1 MSSSKETDAFL
12 REARSWDEPLD
23 ERGVE
28 LRELVDR
35 RIAAAA
41 ASATSA
47 TKSASASSFGLRVAG
62 GVGLACVAFVVVA
75 LRGSTPTAPA
85 VSGVSPSSPAGQ
97 TAPLAVEQAAQA
109 VQPPELQINQPEM
122 PTDVR
127 DLPDAPRAASSGAAF
142 KKADAVDG
150 SLEIEA
156 KILREARAAR
166 LAGQAARSLSLVTEH
181 ATRFPNGALAP
192 ERDAERISALCA
204 LGRREQ
210 AQKHIADF
218 ELRWTSSPLLE
229 RVRASCRGTP

>member
-12 REARSWDEPLD
+12 REARTWDEPPD
-23 ERGVE
+23 ERGSE

-35 RIAAAA
+35 RIAAASTSTA
-41 ASATSA
+41 KSAT
-47 TKSASASSFGLRVAG
+47 ASTFGLRVAA

-85 VSGVSPSSPAGQ
+85 VSDASPSIAAGP
-97 TAPLAVEQAAQA
+97 TAPLTNARAAQA
-109 VQPPELQINQPEM
+109 IQEPELQIEQSERPI
-122 PTDVR
+122 DVR
-127 DLPDAPRAASSGAAF
+127 NLPNAPRATTSGTTF
-142 KKADAVDG
+142 KRAEAIDG

-156 KILREARAAR
+156 RILREARAAR
-166 LAGQAARSLSLVTEH
+166 LAGEAARSLSLVTEH

-229 RVRASCRGTP
+229 GVRASCRGTP

>member
-12 REARSWDEPLD
+12 REARTWDEPPD
-23 ERGVE
+23 ERGAQ

-47 TKSASASSFGLRVAG
+47 TRSATASSFGLRVAG

-75 LRGSTPTAPA
+75 LRGSTPSAPA
-85 VSGVSPSSPAGQ
+85 PSGASPSIAAAP
-97 TAPLAVEQAAQA
+97 TAPLAIAQA
-109 VQPPELQINQPEM
+109 IQEPELQINQPEK
-122 PTDVR
+122 PIDVR
-127 DLPDAPRAASSGAAF
+127 ELPEVPRATSSGAAP
-142 KKADAVDG
+142 KRADSIDG

-166 LAGQAARSLSLVTEH
+166 LAGEAARSLSLVTEH

-218 ELRWTSSPLLE
+218 ELRWASSPLLE

>member
-12 REARSWDEPLD
+12 REARTWDEPSD
-23 ERGVE
+23 ERGAQ

-41 ASATSA
+41 AGAPRP
-47 TKSASASSFGLRVAG
+47 ASASSFALPVAG
-62 GVGLACVAFVVVA
+62 VVGLACVAFAVVA
-75 LRGSTPTAPA
+75 LRGSSASAPA
-85 VSGVSPSSPAGQ
+85 VSDASPSIAAGP
-97 TAPLAVEQAAQA
+97 TAPLAKARAI
-109 VQPPELQINQPEM
+109 PEPGLETRQPE
-122 PTDVR
+122 PPIDVR
-127 DLPDAPRAASSGAAF
+127 DLPDAPRATSSGAASRRV
-142 KKADAVDG
+142 DPVDG

-204 LGRREQ
+204 LGRREE

>member
-12 REARSWDEPLD
+12 REARTWDEPLD
-23 ERGVE
+23 ERGAQ

-41 ASATSA
+41 ATSA
-47 TKSASASSFGLRVAG
+47 TRSATASSFGLRVAG

-75 LRGSTPTAPA
+75 LRGSTPSAPS
-85 VSGVSPSSPAGQ
+85 VSGVSPSIAAGP
-97 TAPLAVEQAAQA
+97 TAPLAIAQA
-109 VQPPELQINQPEM
+109 VQEPELQINQPER
-122 PTDVR
+122 PIDVR
-127 DLPDAPRAASSGAAF
+127 DLPNAPRATTSGTSF
-142 KKADAVDG
+142 KRAEAIDG

-156 KILREARAAR
+156 RILRAARAAR

-204 LGRREQ
+204 LGRREE